1 MNRHCSQGSG
11 ERSRWFDIYLG
22 ERMDETWWGTVWCG
36 AERSGE
42 EEKGIKNNSQ
52 VDGERW
58 GKQEKGLLCMGVGR
72 QWIVVMFL
80 LDACEFW
87 RLACVYKKKS
97 LFNSITQTG
106 NLQLESERIEAKE
119 NNSSS
124 KYIIT
129 LPFAFEIFSWRFL
142 KKCGQVSTRWQ
153 YFFIKA

>member
-52 VDGERW
+52 VDGGRW
-58 GKQEKGLLCMGVGR
+58 GKQEKGLLCTGVGR

-80 LDACEFW
+80 LDMCEFW
-87 RLACVYKKKS
+87 RLACVYKKKKS

-106 NLQLESERIEAKE
+106 NLQLNLKE
-119 NNSSS
+119 LRLKRTTQVQNTSS
-124 KYIIT
+124 
-129 LPFAFEIFSWRFL
+129 PFPLLLKFFHGDFL
-142 KKCGQVSTRWQ
+142 KSVGRCPPDGNISL
-153 YFFIKA
+153 